1 MTLVVVFGATGGI
14 GRHAVA
20 AARRRNLDVRTVVRP
35 SREAPADVGTE
46 VVAAD
51 ITDADS
57 VSRAVA
63 GANAVVW
70 AVGATRNTAD
80 QVAVFEA
87 GARNLVRAME
97 ARGIRRLV
105 ALSGA
110 AITLD
115 GERKPLGGRVM
126 ELIVKV
132 AARHVY
138 DAKLREFRAFT
149 VTDLDWTL
157 VRPPRVIEGEPTGA
171 MALGLTLGGSAVTQ
185 GDVGEALAGQVEDRT
200 YLRKAPFVWTAGPR
214 G

>member
-1 MTLVVVFGATGGI
+1 MTLIVVFGATGGI

-20 AARRRNLDVRTVVRP
+20 AARRRNLDIRTVVRP
-35 SREAPADVGTE
+35 GSEAAADAGSE
-46 VVAAD
+46 VAVAD
-51 ITDADS
+51 ITDADA
-57 VSRAVA
+57 VGRAVA

-87 GARNLVRAME
+87 GARNLVLAMK
-97 ARGIRRLV
+97 ANGVRRLV

-138 DAKLREFRAFT
+138 EAKLREFRAFT
-149 VTDLDWTL
+149 ASELDWTL
-157 VRPPRVIEGEPTGA
+157 VRPPRVIDGEPTGT
-171 MALGLTLGGSAVTQ
+171 MALGPKLGASSVTQ
-185 GDVGEALAGQVEDRT
+185 GDVGEALASQVEDRT
-200 YLRKAPFVWTAGPR
+200 
-214 G
+214 

>member
-20 AARRRNLDVRTVVRP
+20 AARRRNLDVRTVMRP
-35 SREAPADVGTE
+35 SREVPADAGSE
-46 VVAAD
+46 VAVAD
-51 ITDADS
+51 ITDADA
-57 VSRAVA
+57 VNRAVA
-63 GANAVVW
+63 GADAVVW

-87 GARNLVRAME
+87 GARNLVLAME
-97 ARGIRRLV
+97 AHGVRRLV

-138 DAKLREFRAFT
+138 ESKLREFRVFT
-149 VTDLDWTL
+149 AADVDWTL
-157 VRPPRVIEGEPTGA
+157 VRPPRVNEGEPTGS
-171 MALGLTLGGSAVTQ
+171 MALGLALGGSAVTQ

-200 YLRKAPFVWTAGPR
+200 YLRKAPFVWTA
-214 G
+214 